1 MTDSKLKKKPKI
13 LITPL
18 KLGSVTRI
26 KCPVNCRN
34 FNTLVP
40 TVRVPV
46 LKNISIHSDPSDVPA
61 NRAYPEIRKCGSN
74 RCSTCYHF
82 LGSYTIK
89 SNVNG
94 RNFNV
99 QSKSDLS

>member
-18 KLGSVTRI
+18 RLGSITRI
-26 KCPVNCRN
+26 ICPPNCRN

-46 LKNISIHSDPSDVPA
+46 LKNRSINSDSLHVRA
-61 NRAYPEIRKCGSN
+61 NRVYPEFHKCGSN

-82 LGSYTIK
+82 LGSSTIK

-94 RNFNV
+94 RNFNI